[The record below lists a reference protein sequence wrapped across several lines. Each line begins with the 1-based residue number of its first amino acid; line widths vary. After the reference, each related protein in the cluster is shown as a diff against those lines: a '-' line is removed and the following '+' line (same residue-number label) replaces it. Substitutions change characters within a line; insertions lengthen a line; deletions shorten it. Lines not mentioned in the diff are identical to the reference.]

1 MVNLMKIVV
10 ISDNHGDRDI
20 IQRIVNIHKDADLY
34 LHCGDSQM
42 FEHEIYPF
50 ISVKGNNDFGKNYP
64 MELYFDTPCGKLYM
78 CHGNFLFGI
87 TPQLVE
93 SKKCKIFLYGH
104 IHRQRI
110 QNFNNTYA
118 VCPGS
123 TSYPRGN
130 DEPSYLVIEFDN
142 QNEPIFNF
150 RNL

>member
-1 MVNLMKIVV
+1 MKIVV
-10 ISDNHGDRDI
+10 ISDNHGDKDVI
-20 IQRIVNIHKDADLY
+20 ERIVNIHKDADLY

-42 FEHEIYPF
+42 FDYEIYPF

-78 CHGNFLFGI
+78 CHGNFIFGI
-87 TPQLVE
+87 TPQLVD

-104 IHRQRI
+104 VHRKRHQI
-110 QNFNNTYA
+110 FNNIHV

-123 TSYPRGN
+123 TSYPRGGE
-130 DEPSYLVIEFDN
+130 EPSYLVIEFDDK
-142 QNEPIFNF
+142 NEPIFNF